1 MLSLTNIEDFAENRN
16 LGEKGNFATRLDSVL
31 NGDNWLTA
39 SLSLGNISSVK
50 LFVFVDS
57 TEQ

>member
-1 MLSLTNIEDFAENRN
+1 MLSLTNNEDFAENRI

-31 NGDNWLTA
+31 NDDKWLTA

-50 LFVFVDS
+50 QFVFVGS
-57 TEQ
+57 TQQ